1 MKTPRDHNA
10 ARWLD
15 VRHLDERPRIPGING
30 TWHGPGWYVVRTC
43 PCHNDRPVTLPLRS
57 ITDAYRAKA
66 AMLAVSGD

>member
-1 MKTPRDHNA
+1 VTRMVPPDHNA

-15 VRHLDERPRIPGING
+15 VRHLDEPQTGG
-30 TWHGPGWYVVRTC
+30 CWHGPGWYVVRTC
-43 PCHNDRPVTLPLRS
+43 PCHKDRPVTLPLAS